1 MRRAGKAILVLAAA
15 TCALAASLPATG
27 AQNSRTL
34 LDFGDSLAIGTGLF
48 LAGVLPGWTVR
59 ESHSVSRHAYEGPTG
74 LRAFGSGLPRV
85 VLISLGTND
94 DPGTVLRFSG
104 YVRDAV
110 RIAGPHRCVI
120 WSTIVR
126 PPYNGVSYD
135 GYNTVLRRAA
145 RAYPNLRLL
154 DWEGLAR
161 AHPQWFGSDGVHPS
175 ADGYRARAAA
185 VAQVVKRCPS

>member
-34 LDFGDSLAIGTGLF
+34 LDFGDSLAIG
-48 LAGVLPGWTVR
+48 
-59 ESHSVSRHAYEGPTG
+59 
-74 LRAFGSGLPRV
+74 
-85 VLISLGTND
+85 N

-154 DWEGLAR
+154 DWDGLAR